1 MPSRIKDF
9 QQRLGQLNL
18 TMSVNILVG
27 ASQTCAS
34 DWATMSHSDIT
45 IQSSNFMP
53 DNTNGDS
60 GGGGGGS
67 GGDTTIMPSGSAAD
81 LTNKLR
87 INMSK
92 MKEDERSA
100 ACRWLSWRR
109 E

>member
-1 MPSRIKDF
+1 
-9 QQRLGQLNL
+9 
-18 TMSVNILVG
+18 MSVNIL
-27 ASQTCAS
+27 
-34 DWATMSHSDIT
+34 ATISHSDIT

-60 GGGGGGS
+60 GGGGGS

-87 INMSK
+87 INTSK

-100 ACRWLSWRR
+100 ACRDHQDWRR
-109 E
+109 IP